1 MDGVL
6 FQSNEKFTSRIMQE
20 FNQADEFIGN
30 KYDLI
35 YWIRIYKNN
44 EYTLTQLEAM
54 SLSEIRKIY
63 EYLLL
68 PNTLF

>member
-1 MDGVL
+1 
-6 FQSNEKFTSRIMQE
+6 MQE
-20 FNQADEFIGN
+20 FNQADESVGN

-63 EYLLL
+63 ESLLL